1 MKTIA
6 TMSAFAGLLFLQ
18 MTVKADGIN
27 QPRNTLDTGAVTSGT
42 RIKRIQDLPPAVQQG
57 FKNSKYGD
65 WYVRNIHELERNG
78 QQLVSIVVSQV
89 TDYQMGALYK
99 DQYRLYFSMDGKL
112 IRTRK
117 VS

>member
-1 MKTIA
+1 
-6 TMSAFAGLLFLQ
+6 MSVIAGLLFQ
-18 MTVKADGIN
+18 HMAVKADGIRHAGN
-27 QPRNTLDTGAVTSGT
+27 ALDTGAVTSET
-42 RIKRIQDLPPAVQQG
+42 RIKRIQDLPPVVQQG

-89 TDYQMGALYK
+89 SDYQMGALYK

-112 IRTRK
+112 IKTK
-117 VS
+117 KIS